1 MGTVPGGPVRTCI
14 GCRRRFPLSEGRLVR
29 VAIGPEGSA
38 QIGPRLPG
46 RGAWLCAVDRGC
58 LDRALRTKALHRA
71 LHADPG
77 DLTALRSGFPAPA
90 PDARD

>member
-1 MGTVPGGPVRTCI
+1 MAADGPVRTCI
-14 GCRRRFPLSEGRLVR
+14 GCRRRFAVAEGRLVR
-29 VAIGPEGSA
+29 VAIGPEGTA
-38 QIGPRLPG
+38 VIGRSLPG

-71 LHADPG
+71 LRTDPG
-77 DLTALRSGFPAPA
+77 DLTALRAGFPASE